1 MNVKPC
7 PFCGEDAVIEYGAHG
22 SRSFPMCSNKL
33 CPAGKGGTFDFE
45 RWNMRSIEDGL
56 RAKNDRLQSVFL
68 RHEHI
73 QADGK
78 LGVSVSDVVFENE
91 RLSALVVDLKQA
103 LKEMTELNYNLRAA
117 LDAAGGTHD

>member
-45 RWNMRSIEDGL
+45 RWNMRPIEDGL
-56 RAKNDRLQSVFL
+56 RAENDRLRAKNHKLHAAL
-68 RHEHI
+68 RLYANRLNWHY
-73 QADGK
+73 
-78 LGVSVSDVVFENE
+78 E
-91 RLSALVVDLKQA
+91 RLGSERVHPNEVNLYSWEGIEHQQPWQIALAA
-103 LKEMTELNYNLRAA
+103 LK
-117 LDAAGGTHD
+117 DGDV

>member
-45 RWNMRSIEDGL
+45 RWNMRPIEDGL
-56 RAKNDRLQSVFL
+56 RAEV
-68 RHEHI
+68 
-73 QADGK
+73 
-78 LGVSVSDVVFENE
+78 E
-91 RLSALVVDLKQA
+91 RLRGLLG
-103 LKEMTELNYNLRAA
+103 RAA
-117 LDAAGGTHD
+117 QESCDHVLGRYAAQTDAKDGDA

>member
-45 RWNMRSIEDGL
+45 RWNMRPIEDGL
-56 RAKNDRLQSVFL
+56 RAENDRLRAAANRLAATL
-68 RHEHI
+68 RIWHDNGGFEASSFEH
-73 QADGK
+73 AALETV
-78 LGVSVSDVVFENE
+78 LGS
-91 RLSALVVDLKQA
+91 
-103 LKEMTELNYNLRAA
+103 KEMI
-117 LDAAGGTHD
+117 GGDV